1 MTSKTI
7 ILLFRGFFNITA
19 IQVNVTDLGKILLIL
34 F

>member
-7 ILLFRGFFNITA
+7 FLLFRGFFGITA
-19 IQVNVTDLGKILLIL
+19 VQVNVTNLGKILLIL